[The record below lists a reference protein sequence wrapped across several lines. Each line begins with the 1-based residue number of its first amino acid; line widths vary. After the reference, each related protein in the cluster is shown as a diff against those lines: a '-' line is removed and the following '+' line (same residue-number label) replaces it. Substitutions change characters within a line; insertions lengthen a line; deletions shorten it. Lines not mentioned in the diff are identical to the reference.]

1 MIKEQR
7 KYKLNKMQKF
17 ESHRKQVLENK
28 IKNMKQLDRDNR
40 KKQK

>member
-17 ESHRKQVLENK
+17 ESRRKQVLENK